1 MTIVLQW
8 REEEEEEEK
17 EENSVSDDINES
29 ENDFYEAEP
38 NYEIDKKTNFV
49 LEEVIDL
56 NNSIF
61 TDGNNNENQIHLNIE
76 NNINQLIDES
86 YEYNLNNLINSF
98 LSSFDVN
105 IVNMNNLVN
114 LEAILIIITTI
125 ILFTIKMILITIIMI
140 IVTTVVVNITI
151 LQLTTW

>member
-1 MTIVLQW
+1 MMMTIVLQW

-61 TDGNNNENQIHLNIE
+61 TDGNNNENQIHLDIE

-86 YEYNLNNLINSF
+86 
-98 LSSFDVN
+98 
-105 IVNMNNLVN
+105 
-114 LEAILIIITTI
+114 
-125 ILFTIKMILITIIMI
+125 
-140 IVTTVVVNITI
+140 
-151 LQLTTW
+151 